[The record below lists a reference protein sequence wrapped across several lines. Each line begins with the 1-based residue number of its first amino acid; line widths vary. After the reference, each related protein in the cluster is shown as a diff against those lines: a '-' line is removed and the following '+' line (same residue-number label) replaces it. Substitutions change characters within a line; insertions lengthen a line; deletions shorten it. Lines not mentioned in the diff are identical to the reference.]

1 MIIISLPCICR
12 IKFLDLPF
20 SSMTVPLS
28 PPMRIPLPLQSLPF
42 HHGQAQ
48 DPLPFPPL
56 NLLFTNFFQGIHNE
70 WELLIVKRWCQQYP
84 SSPCSLRTL
93 STDSKHALCNHYPGI
108 WKTGNDIFPTW
119 LINAST
125 VWILNFSFYSILV
138 SCIIFSVLG
147 SLPYIP
153 VATARCV
160 TLVWVPLWPFTC
172 VEI

>member
-12 IKFLDLPF
+12 VNSWIFPSPLWLSLFHLLCGFPFPF
-20 SSMTVPLS
+20 SPYPFTMSKPRS
-28 PPMRIPLPLQSLPF
+28 PSL
-42 HHGQAQ
+42 
-48 DPLPFPPL
+48 FPSESS
-56 NLLFTNFFQGIHNE
+56 FTNFFQGIHNE

-84 SSPCSLRTL
+84 SSPWCLRTL
-93 STDSKHALCNHYPGI
+93 STDSKHALRNHYPGI